1 MLLLPSVRGDF
12 KLSTHTNLQCEPLGS
27 RFALKRLILIDSY
40 TEGRITEL
48 PLAGGTAITGRNG
61 RGKTSLLRL
70 IPAFYGERPDRIVR
84 PVSNQKNFARY
95 YLPRSTSYIVYEYQ
109 REDAMC
115 CAILCADQSGEGVE
129 YRFASSPYQ
138 REWFVHDDETTLV
151 ASSNLL
157 ERLKLR
163 GIRCT
168 RKMPLDQY
176 RAIIQGK
183 RAHGSDLKQHR
194 RDILEY
200 AFCPSS
206 HPLPHIERIVFGMF
220 MRKTN
225 FTDLQRMIVSTVTDV
240 SGQISLGAER
250 KKVENWP
257 DAYDSYA
264 AVMAEEHRMENVQ
277 NSYNAVLAAEQELR
291 HIHGRFHSL
300 DRTLEDEQLKKRGE
314 HDKATQ
320 DLVAAE
326 QEHTTARRAILDK
339 IDQAERTID
348 AIAGK
353 LKQLTQQHAN
363 YTKQAVEDK
372 AALLDRED
380 EILQARTH
388 LESRKSVLL
397 SQQSNIE
404 DEYRKILDC
413 LRLEHT
419 ERMPEFERQRSEAR
433 EAHQVRVDQL
443 AVECDQQEVDARQ
456 ASAVNEKSLQEDVNH
471 ASEAVGHAKG
481 QLNNP
486 QSDPILVE
494 IVEQQEAKVE
504 NARAKHQD
512 AIECEIAARRIY
524 EKAKDAFTHA
534 ESQLRV
540 LQAEA
545 HKADEKLKSL
555 LMHATPNESSV
566 LYVLRREHPAWTQ
579 DIAKVLREDIL
590 TRTDLSPIVGEIQ
603 DSVYGL
609 RLNLDLLEAPL
620 IADESAL
627 QREIEATRDALRS
640 IKGRIAQQEVLLSQY
655 GADRSA
661 AEDAV
666 GLKSAEAAIAKSA
679 LSSAEQQLKFARADV
694 QRSRDAAKEQARH
707 AQVEAE
713 RLLDVAKQRL
723 FAHRTG
729 LDENIAALRARQRQR
744 REESQRT
751 LDQLLTN
758 IRSKEAEAMKRYE
771 DVRTQVNNDRTA
783 KLKASGVDTA
793 ALGELERQIET
804 VTKQVKT
811 INESRN
817 LIVDWRRWVSAEW
830 SQKAAHEDAL
840 TTAQKEKA
848 THEEAKNAC
857 TKAWHDDMTRRKRI
871 INDLTQRLTDI
882 ASKRDQVARHRK
894 VLEPYQVDI
903 ESVPEY
909 DPAWQVLTLIGQT
922 TAQFSA
928 LRTHEDRL
936 QQEIITLKRVFTASR
951 HAPSDQYYETQRQII
966 GPDRADRPRE
976 WVPAFKAW
984 YSNEHEHYRNL
995 LRIDARTI
1003 AEAVGDFR
1011 DRMDTFHR
1019 KVQQFNRE
1027 LQENLNSNQGFESIG
1042 SLSVEIVSSIR
1053 ELEYW
1058 NTVEKVATAR
1068 REWLAGD
1075 LADLPPPEFAAA
1087 LRELLNHWQLKEG
1100 IQAELTNLVRIQ
1112 GEVVEN
1118 GNRRPFKKA
1127 EDLETISS
1135 NGLSYIVMVLI
1146 FVGFINRVRGKA
1158 PINVVWALDEIKDL
1172 DIGNVELL
1180 MDILTKN
1187 NITLVSACPDPD
1199 PDVLALF
1206 RNRRSIR
1213 SDRYVYDPS
1222 NLASADARLIAD
1234 EHTEV
1239 ANV

>member
-1 MLLLPSVRGDF
+1 M
-12 KLSTHTNLQCEPLGS
+12 STEPILEHES
-27 RFALKRLILIDSY
+27 LTSLFALKRVVLIDSY

-48 PLAGGTAITGRNG
+48 PLTGGTVITGRNG

-70 IPAFYGERPDRIVR
+70 IPAFYGERPDRIVK

-115 CAILCADQSGEGVE
+115 CAILCADQSGDGVE
-129 YRFASSPYQ
+129 YRFASNPYQ

-163 GIRCT
+163 GIRYS

-176 RAIIQGK
+176 RAILQGK
-183 RAHGSDLKQHR
+183 RAHGSDLKQQR

-206 HPLPHIERIVFGMF
+206 QPLPHIERIVFGMF
-220 MRKTN
+220 VRKTN
-225 FTDLQRMIVSTVTDV
+225 FTDLQRIIVSTVTDV
-240 SGQISLGAER
+240 SGQISIGTER

-257 DAYDSYA
+257 DAYESYA
-264 AVMAEEHRMENVQ
+264 AVMAEAHRMEAIQ
-277 NSYNAVLAAEQELR
+277 KSYNAVLAAEKELR

-300 DRTLEDEQLKKRGE
+300 DRTLEDEQLKKRRE

-326 QEHTTARRAILDK
+326 QEHTTARRAFLDK
-339 IDQAERTID
+339 IDQAERNVD

-363 YTKQAVEDK
+363 YAKQAVENK
-372 AALLDRED
+372 AALLDQEG
-380 EILQARTH
+380 EIHQARMH
-388 LESRKSVLL
+388 LESRKSALL

-404 DEYRKILDC
+404 DEYQKILDS

-419 ERMPEFERQRSEAR
+419 ERIPEFERQRSEAK

-443 AVECDQQEVDARQ
+443 AAECDQQEVAIRQDA
-456 ASAVNEKSLQEDVNH
+456 AVTEKSLQDGVNL

-486 QSDPILVE
+486 QPDKKLVK
-494 IVEQQEAKVE
+494 IVEQQEVKVE

-512 AIECEIAARRIY
+512 AIERETTTRKMYDKAR
-524 EKAKDAFTHA
+524 DVFTQA
-534 ESQLRV
+534 ESHLRV

-545 HKADEKLKSL
+545 HKAGEKLKSL
-555 LMHATPNESSV
+555 LMHATPNEGSV
-566 LYVLRREHPAWTQ
+566 LYVLRREYPTWTQ

-590 TRTDLSPIVGEIQ
+590 MRTDLSPIVGEIQ

-620 IADESAL
+620 IADESTL
-627 QREIEATRDALRS
+627 QAEIEAIRDALRG
-640 IKGRIAQQEVLLSQY
+640 IKNRIAQQEVLLSQY

-661 AEDAV
+661 AEDSV

-694 QRSRDAAKEQARH
+694 QRSRDAAEEQARH
-707 AQVEAE
+707 AHEEAVRIFNE
-713 RLLDVAKQRL
+713 AKQSL
-723 FAHRTG
+723 SAHRTA
-729 LDENIAALRARQRQR
+729 LDKNIAALRARQQQR
-744 REESQRT
+744 KEESQLT
-751 LDQLLTN
+751 LAQVLEN

-771 DVRTQVNNDRTA
+771 DVRTRVNNDRTA

-793 ALGELERQIET
+793 ALAELERQIEF

-817 LIVDWRRWVSAEW
+817 LVVDWRRWVSAEW
-830 SQKAAHEDAL
+830 SQKAAREDAL
-840 TTAQKEKA
+840 ATAQKEKA
-848 THEEAKNAC
+848 AYEEAKNAC
-857 TKAWHDDMTRRKRI
+857 TKAWHGEMTRRKRI
-871 INDLTQRLTDI
+871 INDLTQVLIDI
-882 ASKRDQVARHRK
+882 ASQRDQVARHRK

-903 ESVPEY
+903 GSLPEY

-928 LRTHEDRL
+928 LRTNEDCL
-936 QQEIITLKRVFTASR
+936 QQEIIALKRVFTASR
-951 HAPSDQYYETQRQII
+951 HAPPDHYYDTQRQII

-1011 DRMDTFHR
+1011 DHMDTFHR
-1019 KVQQFNRE
+1019 KVQQLNRE
-1027 LQENLNSNQGFESIG
+1027 LQENLNLNQGFESIG

-1068 REWLAGD
+1068 REWLIGD
-1075 LADLPPPEFAAA
+1075 FADLPPPEFAAA

-1146 FVGFINRVRGKA
+1146 FVGFINRVRGIA
-1158 PINVVWALDEIKDL
+1158 PINMVWALDEIKDL

-1180 MDILTKN
+1180 MNILTKN

-1222 NLASADARLIAD
+1222 HIANAVTRLIANQQV
-1234 EHTEV
+1234 EV
-1239 ANV
+1239 ENV